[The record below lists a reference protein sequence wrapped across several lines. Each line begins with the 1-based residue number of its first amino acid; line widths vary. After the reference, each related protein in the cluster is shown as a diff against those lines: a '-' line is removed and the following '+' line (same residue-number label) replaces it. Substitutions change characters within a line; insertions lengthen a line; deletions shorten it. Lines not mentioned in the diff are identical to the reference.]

1 MCLVLLAVGARPGV
15 PLVVAANRDEFH
27 ARPSAAAHR
36 WPGAAGIVA
45 GRDLEAGGTWLGVAA
60 SGRFAAVTNVSEVPS
75 PGTFRSRGELVPGF
89 LAGGETARA
98 YAERIEGDAYRGF
111 NLLLWDG
118 ESLVYSSNRHPSQ
131 VLGPGIHALANGVLD
146 EARFKVSR
154 SRAALAGTLATT
166 GDAELADALFA
177 PLADRSL
184 PPEPEHRAV
193 TGMSEAEVAAL
204 AAPFI
209 VGERY
214 GTRAS
219 TVVIV
224 GERAVALAE
233 RRFAPGGVPA
243 GSSSLRWDRS

>member
-1 MCLVLLAVGARPGV
+1 MGVRPDL

-36 WPGAAGIVA
+36 WPGPAGIVA

-75 PGTFRSRGELVPGF
+75 SGTFRSRGDLVPAF
-89 LAGGETARA
+89 LASGEGARV
-98 YAERIEGDAYRGF
+98 YADRIDACAYRGF

-118 ESLVYSSNRHPSQ
+118 EDLVYSSNRHPGQ
-131 VLGPGIHALANGVLD
+131 LLGPGIHALANGMLD

-154 SRAALAGTLATT
+154 SRQALADVLTSAPEGA
-166 GDAELADALFA
+166 LADALFS
-177 PLADRSL
+177 PLADRAL
-184 PPEPEHRAV
+184 PPEPEERTVA
-193 TGMSEAEVAAL
+193 GMSEAEVAAL

-219 TVVIV
+219 TALCV
-224 GERAVALAE
+224 GAQSIAFEE

-243 GSSSLRWDRS
+243 GTSRFRWDRV

>member
-1 MCLVLLAVGARPGV
+1 MCLVLLALGARPGL

-36 WPGAAGIVA
+36 WPGAAGVVA
-45 GRDLEAGGTWLGVAA
+45 GRDLEAGGTWLGVGAG
-60 SGRFAAVTNVSEVPS
+60 GRFAAVTNVSEVPS
-75 PGTFRSRGELVPGF
+75 PGTFRSRGDLVPGF
-89 LAGGETARA
+89 LAGGEGALA
-98 YAERIEGDAYRGF
+98 YAEQIEGDAYRGF
-111 NLLLWDG
+111 NLVLWDG
-118 ESLVYSSNRHPSQ
+118 EALVYTSNRHPPRE
-131 VLGPGIHALANGVLD
+131 LGPGVHALANGELD

-154 SRAALAGTLATT
+154 SREALAETLATT
-166 GDAELADALFA
+166 PDAGLADALFA

-184 PPEPEHRAV
+184 PPEPEQRIIA
-193 TGMSEAEVAAL
+193 GMTEEEIAAL

-219 TVVIV
+219 TVVLV
-224 GERAVALAE
+224 GEGAVALEE
-233 RRFAPGGVPA
+233 RRFAAGGVRA

>member
-1 MCLVLLAVGARPGV
+1 MCLVLLAVGARPGL

-36 WPGAAGIVA
+36 WPGDAGIVA

-75 PGTFRSRGELVPGF
+75 PGAFSSRGDLVPGF
-89 LAGGETARA
+89 LAGGEGARA
-98 YAERIEGDAYRGF
+98 YADGIDGSAYRGF

-118 ESLVYSSNRHPSQ
+118 EDLVYRSNRHAGK
-131 VLGPGIHALANGVLD
+131 VLGSGLHALANGELD

-154 SRAALAGTLATT
+154 SRAALENILAPARE
-166 GDAELADALFA
+166 DPQPDALFA
-177 PLADRSL
+177 PLADRCL
-184 PPEPEHRAV
+184 PPEPERRTV
-193 TGMSEAEVAAL
+193 TGLSEAEVAAL

-219 TVVIV
+219 TVVL
-224 GERAVALAE
+224 VAAGTVAFEE

-243 GSSSLRWDRS
+243 GTSRFRWERA

>member
-1 MCLVLLAVGARPGV
+1 MCLVLLAVGARPGL

-36 WPGAAGIVA
+36 WPGAAGVVA

-60 SGRFAAVTNVSEVPS
+60 GGRFAAVTNVSELPS
-75 PGTFRSRGELVPGF
+75 PGAFRSRGELVPGF
-89 LAGGETARA
+89 LEGGEGARA
-98 YAERIEGDAYRGF
+98 YAARVDGDAYRGF

-118 ESLVYSSNRHPSQ
+118 ETLVYTSNRHPPQ
-131 VLGPGIHALANGVLD
+131 VLGAGIHALANGELD

-154 SRAALAGTLATT
+154 SREALAATLAATA
-166 GDAELADALFA
+166 DAELPAALFA

-184 PPEPEHRAV
+184 PPQPEQRNVAGM
-193 TGMSEAEVAAL
+193 TGAEVAAL

-219 TVVIV
+219 TVVVV
-224 GERAVALAE
+224 GEHAVVLEE
-233 RRFAPGGVPA
+233 RRFAAGGVPA
-243 GSSSLRWDRS
+243 GTSSLRWDRS

>member
-1 MCLVLLAVGARPGV
+1 MCLILLAAGVRPGL

-36 WPGAAGIVA
+36 WPGTAGIAA
-45 GRDLEAGGTWLGVAA
+45 GRDLEAGGTWLGVAG
-60 SGRFAAVTNVSEVPS
+60 SGRCAAVTNVSELPS
-75 PGTFRSRGELVPGF
+75 PGTFRSRGDLVPGF
-89 LAGGETARA
+89 LANGEGARA
-98 YAERIEGDAYRGF
+98 YADQIEGDAYRGF

-118 ESLVYSSNRHPSQ
+118 EDLVYTSNRHPPR
-131 VLGPGIHALANGVLD
+131 VLEPGVHALANGELD

-154 SRAALAGTLATT
+154 SRAALAEALASASEAT
-166 GDAELADALFA
+166 LADALFA

-184 PPEPEHRAV
+184 PPEPEQRTVAGM
-193 TGMSEAEVAAL
+193 TGAEVAAL

-224 GERAVALAE
+224 SERAVALQE

-243 GSSSLRWDRS
+243 GITSFRWNLS

>member
-1 MCLVLLAVGARPGV
+1 MCLVLLAVGVRPDL

-60 SGRFAAVTNVSEVPS
+60 AGRFAAVTNVSELPASGV
-75 PGTFRSRGELVPGF
+75 FRSRGDLVPGF
-89 LAGGETARA
+89 LAGGEGARA
-98 YAERIEGDAYRGF
+98 YADRIDGSAYRGF

-118 ESLVYSSNRHPSQ
+118 EELVYRSNRHPGQ
-131 VLGPGIHALANGVLD
+131 VLGPGVHALANGVLD

-154 SRAALAGTLATT
+154 SRAALEATLASSP
-166 GDAELADALFA
+166 GSPLSDALFA

-184 PPEPEHRAV
+184 PPEPEQRSVA
-193 TGMSEAEVAAL
+193 GMSEAEVTAL

-219 TVVIV
+219 TVVLV
-224 GERAVALAE
+224 TRETVALEE

-243 GSSSLRWDRS
+243 GSSNFRWDRV